1 MENLDLEIYKIKDYL
16 KYPYFE
22 QILSFV
28 LSQHKNNKI
37 IFIQNLEIAQKSSFQ
52 KLLVS
57 IIREQ
62 LLPFISTPLILK
74 PNTINTFQFK
84 SSSLESS
91 DIIKDQV
98 VVANVISFK
107 VKEIFGFQFFT
118 FEHPVVCRT
127 RSNSNEIVFKEINN
141 CLELIELLREND
153 SFSEIDRF
161 KEEIVNSFCNMALIS
176 TLAQDN
182 LNEIKQTSLKNNL
195 CTLSEYSDF
204 KSKKESSFDKF
215 LFYDQL
221 HIIGHNIHPCCKL
234 RSGFNCEE
242 VVQYAYELNQQIPIR
257 FIGLHKSVGRYSMI
271 DENDNPS
278 DYFQRLFPSDVVGD
292 AIQLYCKDNQ
302 LNINDYLICPMHPFQ
317 TTNTLPNQFKEELD
331 NRVLIIFPES
341 IQVPSYS
348 TASIRNVIPV
358 IDYNTCAPHIKFSLP
373 IQLTSALRL
382 ITKRCILM
390 GTSIS
395 KVLTKISSLEG
406 SPFNE
411 RVIFLQE
418 LGGIYHSNNEEQR
431 YQNFS
436 MIWKENSNKYL
447 RTPNDQPISS
457 CSLFNTSPIPR
468 QQVNHSILSEILY
481 QYIDNKCIG
490 MIIENGVNEWF
501 KRYTTLLLEPFI
513 ILFTK
518 QGEPVLLMLKDWSGC
533 NVMKERLLKHQ
544 ESQLNKGD
552 GIPLSLIEEIPPQR
566 KLGNLGYYKTFAHSV
581 LQNHIG
587 QIIIQICKEFTMI
600 DETNLWDIT
609 YQVMRSQLLKLK
621 SSTAAL
627 YNQVIEDERYL
638 FSETSVKCTSLTAMR
653 LITNYHLGSENVDLK
668 SKLLVVATKDAPSIY
683 IRTMFGD
690 NLKEVAEIT
699 ISDIMPII

>member
-1 MENLDLEIYKIKDYL
+1 MDNLDLEIYQINDYL
-16 KYPYFE
+16 EYPYFVKV
-22 QILSFV
+22 LSF
-28 LSQHKNNKI
+28 LSQHKN
-37 IFIQNLEIAQKSSFQ
+37 IFLLNLEKAQESSFE

-74 PNTINTFQFK
+74 PNIINTFQFK

-98 VVANVISFK
+98 GVANDISFK

-118 FEHPVVCRT
+118 FEHPVVCRIKNKSLVN
-127 RSNSNEIVFKEINN
+127 SNNNEIVFKEINN
-141 CLELIELLREND
+141 CFELIELLRETA
-153 SFSEIDRF
+153 SFSEIDLF
-161 KEEIVNSFCNMALIS
+161 KEEIVNSICNMALIS

-221 HIIGHNIHPCCKL
+221 HIIGHHIHPCFKM
-234 RSGFNCEE
+234 RSGLNCEE

-278 DYFQRLFPSDVVGD
+278 DYFQRLFPSDVFGD

-358 IDYNTCAPHIKFSLP
+358 IQAIDYNTCAPHIKFSLP
-373 IQLTSALRL
+373 IQLTSCLRL
-382 ITKRCILM
+382 MPNDYIPI

-395 KVLTKISSLEG
+395 KVLTNISSLEG
-406 SPFNE
+406 SPFSD

-436 MIWKENSNKYL
+436 MIWKENSNQYL

-468 QQVNHSILSEILY
+468 QQTNHTILSELLY

-490 MIIENGVNEWF
+490 MIIENGVKEWF
-501 KRYTTLLLEPFI
+501 NKYATLLLEPNI

-518 QGEPVLLMLKDWSGC
+518 QGEPVFLMLKDWSGAAI
-533 NVMKERLLKHQ
+533 KKDRLLKHQ

-552 GIPLSLIEEIPPQR
+552 GIPLSLIDEIPKSIHQ
-566 KLGNLGYYKTFAHSV
+566 LGDMEYYKTFSHSV
-581 LQNHIG
+581 LHNHVC

-600 DETNLWDIT
+600 DETDLWDIT
-609 YQVMRSQLLKLK
+609 YQIIRSQLLKLK
-621 SSTAAL
+621 STAAL
-627 YNQVIEDERYL
+627 YNQKEGCTAQLNAVI
-638 FSETSVKCTSLTAMR
+638 
-653 LITNYHLGSENVDLK
+653 LINIPPVYFH
-668 SKLLVVATKDAPSIY
+668 A
-683 IRTMFGD
+683 
-690 NLKEVAEIT
+690 
-699 ISDIMPII
+699 